1 MRTRRRLVA
10 SAILAVGV
18 LVVSISTPP
27 ILPSGRVFADTSLL
41 AISDQ
46 EFWRLV
52 MELSERPGTFS
63 SDNLLSNERWLQSVI
78 PEASRTV
85 KAGGVYL
92 GVGPEQNFTYIAAL
106 RPSMAFIFD
115 IRRGNFDLHLMY
127 KALFELSADRAEFLS
142 RLFARKR
149 PEGLSAESTAAEL
162 FEAYA
167 HVETTDALWA
177 TNVRA
182 VINHLTKTHRFV
194 LSADDFL
201 RLQHIYRAFHVYGP
215 QLQYSSTRNIGRR
228 TDEPTYADLM
238 VATDRHGELR
248 SYLATEASFALLKQL
263 ETQNRIVPLIG
274 NFVGPK
280 TLRAV
285 GDYVRGKGARVSAF
299 YVSNVEEYLRQDG
312 TWSRF
317 CANVATLPL
326 EESSTF
332 IRATRVGTKDFG
344 FELATEL
351 DAIAPHV
358 RACAG
363 L

>member
-1 MRTRRRLVA
+1 MRTRRRL
-10 SAILAVGV
+10 SLIAILAGV
-18 LVVSISTPP
+18 VLAVWISTALVL
-27 ILPSGRVFADTSLL
+27 IDGRVWAEALPPT
-41 AISDQ
+41 ISDEQ
-46 EFWRLV
+46 FWRLV
-52 MELSERPGTFS
+52 MDFSERPGTFS

-78 PEASRTV
+78 PDASRAV
-85 KAGGVYL
+85 RPGGVYL
-92 GVGPEQNFTYIAAL
+92 GVGPEQNFTYIVAL

-149 PEGLSAESTAAEL
+149 PDGLGAQSTVAEL

-167 HVETTDALWA
+167 EVETTDALWA
-177 TNVRA
+177 GNVRA

-194 LSADDFL
+194 LSADDLL

-215 QLQYSSTRNIGRR
+215 RLQYSSTRNTGRR
-228 TDEPTYADLM
+228 TDEPTYAELM
-238 VATDRHGELR
+238 MATDRDGELR
-248 SYLATEASFALLKQL
+248 GYLATEASFAFLKQL
-263 ETQNRIVPLIG
+263 ETENRIVPLIG

-280 TLRAV
+280 TIRAV
-285 GDYVRGKGARVSAF
+285 GDYVRDNGAHVSAF

-312 TWSRF
+312 TWARF

-332 IRATRVGTKDFG
+332 IRSTRVGTKDFG

-351 DAIAPHV
+351 GAMAPQV
-358 RACAG
+358 KACAAN
-363 L
+363 